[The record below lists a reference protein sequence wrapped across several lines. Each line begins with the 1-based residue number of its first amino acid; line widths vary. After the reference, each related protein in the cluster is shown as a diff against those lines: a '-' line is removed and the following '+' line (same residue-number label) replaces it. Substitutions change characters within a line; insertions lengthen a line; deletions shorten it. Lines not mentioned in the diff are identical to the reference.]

1 MLNFLFSFKILNMY
15 FCRRINSYI
24 FINFYSIH
32 ILLFDILYK
41 GQHLRVISMENYQ
54 QFLDSPNTFVLIA
67 FILYLICA
75 FVFFTVTVFI
85 GLRHVSYRKNNYYIG
100 FDNYSYIDFNWTYI
114 LYRFKIRQIKN
125 WKASIK

>member
-1 MLNFLFSFKILNMY
+1 
-15 FCRRINSYI
+15 
-24 FINFYSIH
+24 
-32 ILLFDILYK
+32 
-41 GQHLRVISMENYQ
+41 MENYQ